1 MTARFISVVSVAAAL
16 VVVLGGAPTAQTPAD
31 YQALRKE
38 MDLMRERIAQLQKEI
53 DALKARPQTTAA
65 PAAVPGTAQPAIQPV
80 TNVTMN
86 LSRAPFRGSPASKV
100 IMVEVSDFECPFCG
114 RYARDTGPQVLKQY
128 ADTNKIGYA
137 FVHLPLAIHK
147 FAPKASE
154 AAACAGDQGKFW
166 EMHDVLFARQGT
178 ALAPA
183 YLPGKGDQIPGLNKA
198 AYSSC
203 LESSKHEA
211 YIKSDMTMVAPYG
224 IRGTP
229 AFFIGSMD
237 PKTKM
242 FTANV
247 RIIGAKP
254 LAVFQQALDEQLA
267 RP

>member
-1 MTARFISVVSVAAAL
+1 MSIVSVAAGL
-16 VVVLGGAPTAQTPAD
+16 VILLGGAPSAQTPAD

-53 DALKARPQTTAA
+53 DALKARPTA
-65 PAAVPGTAQPAIQPV
+65 PATTGQSGEVIVPV

-114 RYARDTGPQVLKQY
+114 RYARDPGPQVIKQY
-128 ADTNKIGYA
+128 ASSNRIGYA
-137 FVHLPLAIHK
+137 FVHLPLPVHK
-147 FAPKASE
+147 LAPKAAE

-166 EMHDVLFARQGT
+166 EMHDVLFSRQGP

-183 YLPGKGDQIPGLNKA
+183 FLPQKADLVPGLDKA
-198 AYSSC
+198 AYNAC
-203 LESSKHEA
+203 LESSKHAA
-211 YIKSDMTMVAPYG
+211 YIKSDMTMMQPYE

-229 AFFIGSMD
+229 AFFIGRMD
-237 PKTKM
+237 AGTKM
-242 FTANV
+242 FRANV

-267 RP
+267 RAGSAP

>member
-1 MTARFISVVSVAAAL
+1 MKRLIVLVSMAIGVVIVSS
-16 VVVLGGAPTAQTPAD
+16 GAPSAQTPAD

-38 MDLMRERIAQLQKEI
+38 VDLMRERIAQLQKEI
-53 DALKARPQTTAA
+53 DALKARPAGAAA
-65 PAAVPGTAQPAIQPV
+65 PAAAGAAQAVIQPV

-86 LSRAPFRGSPASKV
+86 LSRAPFRGSPSAKA

-114 RYARDTGPQVLKQY
+114 RYARDTGPQVLKTY

-137 FVHLPLAIHK
+137 FVHLPLPIHK

-166 EMHDVLFARQGT
+166 EMHDVLFARQGS

-183 YLPGKGDQIPGLNKA
+183 FLPAKADLVPGLNKA
-198 AYSSC
+198 TYNAC
-203 LESSKHEA
+203 LESSKHAA
-211 YIKSDMTMVAPYG
+211 YVKSDMNMVAPYG

-229 AFFIGSMD
+229 AFFIGTMD
-237 PKTKM
+237 PATKM
-242 FTANV
+242 FKANV
-247 RIIGAKP
+247 RIIGAK
-254 LAVFQQALDEQLA
+254 AFSVFQQALDEQLA